1 MQKLK
6 FKESISVETDLK
18 KKLSQDVVK
27 KIAYQQ
33 DVKFKQ
39 TISRILQANN
49 LQRHNNSTTVLKE

>member
-49 LQRHNNSTTVLKE
+49 LQRHNNSTVLKE